1 MLMSRFFPS
10 VLFIFV
16 LGMGG
21 LLFTAQTTNADD
33 KAIDAVGG
41 NSLAKHH
48 IVLQETESDLQRQTW
63 LLNVAG
69 NLLQA
74 YGDNVDI
81 EVVTFDPGIGSLL
94 FANNEQAKHIE
105 SLAQQ
110 GVRSSAA
117 ESQISPDDV
126 AQFIQDRR
134 GGFTPRAVLVQK
146 LNKFGSPS
154 LAVSTFE
161 HEALLTIAG
170 LLNVAPDDQVI
181 VYDDRAPTDAQCFM
195 APTSKKYVKHTVQ
208 PMPSAV

>member
-21 LLFTAQTTNADD
+21 LLFTAQTA
-33 KAIDAVGG
+33 
-41 NSLAKHH
+41 
-48 IVLQETESDLQRQTW
+48 
-63 LLNVAG
+63 
-69 NLLQA
+69 
-74 YGDNVDI
+74 
-81 EVVTFDPGIGSLL
+81 
-94 FANNEQAKHIE
+94 
-105 SLAQQ
+105 
-110 GVRSSAA
+110 
-117 ESQISPDDV
+117 DDV

-134 GGFTPRAVLVQK
+134 GGSTPKAVLVQK